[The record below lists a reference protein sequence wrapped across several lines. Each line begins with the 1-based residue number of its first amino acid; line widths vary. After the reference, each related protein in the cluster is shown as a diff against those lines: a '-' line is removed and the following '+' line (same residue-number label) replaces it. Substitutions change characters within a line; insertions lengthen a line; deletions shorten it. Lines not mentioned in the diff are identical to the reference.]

1 MDTTEIPKGTGV
13 GKDLSAYL
21 RVSCD
26 SKDDTVLHSIL
37 RDPTCIRI
45 TRQVNDKENCEEV
58 DVGVEVNVCAIV
70 VVWIQGDSR
79 LVPVG
84 SSQVVN
90 CDAIGLPE
98 AVAGPKVVGTTPP
111 KRNT

>member
-1 MDTTEIPKGTGV
+1 MSREGTGWAVGSTTKFRSSTVRVEGSCRPVPHRTTATVMDTTEIPKGTGV

-70 VVWIQGDSR
+70 VV
-79 LVPVG
+79 
-84 SSQVVN
+84 
-90 CDAIGLPE
+90 
-98 AVAGPKVVGTTPP
+98 
-111 KRNT
+111 